1 MYLNIA
7 QTTDWSAVELVVRS
21 DLPMATLAPE
31 IRATLARF
39 DPAMPSGE
47 YYELGKLVDNAVA
60 PRRLITRL
68 LGVFSTMALALASIG
83 LYGVISYT
91 TGQRTQEIGIRMA
104 VGAQRSDILRLILR
118 GGFRLIA
125 IGIVIGLLTSLALA
139 RLVEQMLYGISA
151 RDPLIFAS
159 IAALLVMVGLIASIV
174 PAVRATR
181 LEPSSVLR
189 GA

>member
-1 MYLNIA
+1 
-7 QTTDWSAVELVVRS
+7 
-21 DLPMATLAPE
+21 
-31 IRATLARF
+31 
-39 DPAMPSGE
+39 
-47 YYELGKLVDNAVA
+47 
-60 PRRLITRL
+60 
-68 LGVFSTMALALASIG
+68 
-83 LYGVISYT
+83 
-91 TGQRTQEIGIRMA
+91 MA

>member
-1 MYLNIA
+1 
-7 QTTDWSAVELVVRS
+7 
-21 DLPMATLAPE
+21 
-31 IRATLARF
+31 
-39 DPAMPSGE
+39 MPSGE
-47 YYELGKLVDNAVA
+47 YYELSKLVDDAVA

-68 LGVFSTMALALASIG
+68 LGAFSAMALVLAAIG

-125 IGIVIGLLTSLALA
+125 IGILIGLLASLALA

-151 RDPLIFAS
+151 HDPLIFAS
-159 IAALLVMVGLIASIV
+159 IAGLLCMVGLVASIV

>member
-1 MYLNIA
+1 
-7 QTTDWSAVELVVRS
+7 
-21 DLPMATLAPE
+21 
-31 IRATLARF
+31 
-39 DPAMPSGE
+39 
-47 YYELGKLVDNAVA
+47 
-60 PRRLITRL
+60 
-68 LGVFSTMALALASIG
+68 
-83 LYGVISYT
+83 
-91 TGQRTQEIGIRMA
+91 
-104 VGAQRSDILRLILR
+104 
-118 GGFRLIA
+118 
-125 IGIVIGLLTSLALA
+125 VIGLLTSLALA